1 MLGKN
6 FDTAAT
12 LRSHLI
18 DQGGISVLFV
28 KLIHLPTRTGRW
40 GAWGAEPPEHLHFV
54 LLRFNIQYFH
64 TEMCYIDPLHFGI
77 IWWQQLDHGSC
88 MVYYIWRRMC
98 GDEKAARF
106 GDRAKCF
113 SDLTLA
119 YLYNFPLL
127 HVLPI
132 SGISKRGDPRFAHQ
146 FNLASWI

>member
-88 MVYYIWRRMC
+88 MVYYIWRRMAC
-98 GDEKAARF
+98 AGMR
-106 GDRAKCF
+106 RRP
-113 SDLTLA
+113 DLETGQNVFLTWHWHTSIIFHCSMFC
-119 YLYNFPLL
+119 LFREFPKEVI
-127 HVLPI
+127 HVLHI
-132 SGISKRGDPRFAHQ
+132 
-146 FNLASWI
+146 NLI